1 MAAIKTGKKNLK
13 KPQAIKP
20 YFAVRS
26 KNEIYY
32 QMASVF
38 KAVTKDEDELTR
50 NMFGS
55 LMSMKCPDFV
65 VESVNIKRKEIV
77 NG

>member
-1 MAAIKTGKKNLK
+1 MAAIKTGKKKNMK

-38 KAVTKDEDELTR
+38 KAVTKDEEELTQKMLW
-50 NMFGS
+50 N
-55 LMSMKCPDFV
+55 LMSMSYPDFF
-65 VESVNIKRKEIV
+65 VENKL
-77 NG
+77 

>member
-1 MAAIKTGKKNLK
+1 MAEARIVKKRKIKSS
-13 KPQAIKP
+13 QAISP

-38 KAVTKDEDELTR
+38 KAVTKDENELAWKIL
-50 NMFGS
+50 G
-55 LMSMKCPDFV
+55 DFMGLNHQDIF
-65 VESVNIKRKEIV
+65 VEKVH
-77 NG
+77 

>member
-32 QMASVF
+32 QMASIF
-38 KAVTKDEDELTR
+38 KAATKNEEELTQR
-50 NMFGS
+50 MLGT
-55 LMSMKCPDFV
+55 LLSMKKPEFFV
-65 VESVNIKRKEIV
+65 ENKL
-77 NG
+77 